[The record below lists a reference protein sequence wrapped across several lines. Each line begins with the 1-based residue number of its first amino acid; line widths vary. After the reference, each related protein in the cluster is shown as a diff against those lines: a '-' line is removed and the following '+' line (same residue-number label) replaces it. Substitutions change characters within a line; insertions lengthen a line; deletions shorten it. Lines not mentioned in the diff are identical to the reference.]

1 MVKHSPNKYLGV
13 AGDPGVF
20 LHLLCV
26 VDLAGNHSELS
37 LLGGEGLV
45 GERPASSHIIIKV
58 SWSVLVRENHK

>member
-1 MVKHSPNKYLGV
+1 MVKRSTSKYLGV

-20 LHLLCV
+20 LDLLGV

-45 GERPASSHIIIKV
+45 GEHPASSHKIKHYH
-58 SWSVLVRENHK
+58 EC